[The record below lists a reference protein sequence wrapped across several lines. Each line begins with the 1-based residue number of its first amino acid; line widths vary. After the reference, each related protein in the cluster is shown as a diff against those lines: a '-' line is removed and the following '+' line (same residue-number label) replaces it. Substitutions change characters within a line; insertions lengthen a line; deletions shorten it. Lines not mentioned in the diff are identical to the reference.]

1 MRWGLSF
8 ESLLKAGGRFTE
20 ERVSAA
26 QQEGGRSKT
35 LPTQPGVIVLHCPS
49 SWVLVLQEKCSSCDS
64 WGSRT
69 HACENQ
75 KVSKCVK
82 KMKLETPSTITGFR
96 GSIFVIQLFRG
107 LRQEDYR
114 FEASMGFLVSPCF
127 KTEVLRKS

>member
-1 MRWGLSF
+1 MNLYLRQ
-8 ESLLKAGGRFTE
+8 EAGSQK
-20 ERVSAA
+20 RVSAA
-26 QQEGGRSKT
+26 QQEDGRSKT
-35 LPTQPGVIVLHCPS
+35 LPTQPGVIVLHWSS
-49 SWVLVLQEKCSSCDS
+49 SWVLALQEKCSGCDS
-64 WGSRT
+64 RGGRT

-107 LRQEDYR
+107 LRQEDCK
-114 FEASMGFLVSPCF
+114 FEASLGYLVSPCF